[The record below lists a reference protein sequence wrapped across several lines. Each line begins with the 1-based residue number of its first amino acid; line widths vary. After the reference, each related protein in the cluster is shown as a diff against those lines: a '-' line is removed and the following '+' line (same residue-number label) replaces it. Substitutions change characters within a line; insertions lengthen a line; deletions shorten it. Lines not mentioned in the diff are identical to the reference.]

1 MGCGK
6 VHSPTVP
13 RQYESSRL
21 NIDYTITS
29 KRKLRKLVEGNHV
42 QGWDDPR
49 MPTVVG
55 MRRRGFTP
63 EGLRDFCKRGCIENR
78 WYC

>member
-1 MGCGK
+1 M
-6 VHSPTVP
+6 P

-29 KRKLRKLVEGNHV
+29 KRKLRKRWLNRIH
-42 QGWDDPR
+42 GWDDPR

-55 MRRRGFTP
+55 MRPCGFYPRGP
-63 EGLRDFCKRGCIENR
+63 A
-78 WYC
+78 